1 VWRVVWVQSPY
12 NKLKNVLETAVSR
25 MTGLKGIIVE
35 GNSPVDFL
43 NPYLVIFITESDGHL
58 KPSAVK
64 VGKKADIII
73 INSKKQTRE
82 PDFLATDNT
91 KKFKSFL
98 D

>member
-1 VWRVVWVQSPY
+1 MFLESGAERVVWVQSPY

-43 NPYLVIFITESDGHL
+43 NPYLVIFITESEGHL

-64 VGKKADIII
+64 VV
-73 INSKKQTRE
+73 KKQT
-82 PDFLATDNT
+82 L
-91 KKFKSFL
+91 
-98 D
+98 